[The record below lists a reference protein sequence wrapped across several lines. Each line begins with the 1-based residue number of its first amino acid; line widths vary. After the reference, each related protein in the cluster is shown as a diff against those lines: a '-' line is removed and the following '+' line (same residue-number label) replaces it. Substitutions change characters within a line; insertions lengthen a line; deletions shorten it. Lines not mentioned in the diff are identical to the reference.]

1 MRLCSIA
8 SGSSG
13 NCIYVGTDDTHVIID
28 AGISGKRIEEGL
40 NRIGLKTDEIDALL
54 ITHEHSDHIAS
65 VGVLAR
71 KYGIPMYATKGT
83 IQGILQQ
90 KYLGAIDT
98 SLFNEIAADND
109 FSINDI
115 CVRPIEVSHDANEP
129 VAYRIENGKV
139 SVGVCTDLGTYT
151 DRIVEGFSG
160 LDALFLEANH
170 DVNMLQVGKYPYVLK
185 QRILSDRGH
194 LSNENCGRLL
204 CRLLHDDMKS
214 IMLGHLSA
222 ENNLAELAYE
232 AVRLEIMMDECKY
245 EPTDFEIR
253 VAKRSEVSAPI
264 TVVA

>member
-13 NCIYVGTDDTHVIID
+13 NCIYVGTDNTHVIID

-40 NRIGLKTDEIDALL
+40 NKLDLKADELDAIL

-65 VGVLAR
+65 IGVLAR

-83 IQGILQQ
+83 IQGIMQQ
-90 KYLGAIDT
+90 KYLGNVDR

-109 FSINDI
+109 FDI
-115 CVRPIEVSHDANEP
+115 EDLHVRPIEVSHDALEP
-129 VAYRIENGKV
+129 VAYRLENRNV

-151 DRIVEGFSG
+151 DRIVDGFSG
-160 LDALFLEANH
+160 VDALFIEANH

-232 AVRLEIMMDECKY
+232 AVRLEIMMDDCKY
-245 EPTDFEIR
+245 EPSDFEIR